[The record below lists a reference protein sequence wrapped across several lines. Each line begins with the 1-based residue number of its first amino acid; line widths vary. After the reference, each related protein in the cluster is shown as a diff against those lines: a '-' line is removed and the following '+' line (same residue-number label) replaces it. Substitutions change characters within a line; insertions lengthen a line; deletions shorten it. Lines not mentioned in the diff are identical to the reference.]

1 MVGPLLLYLFAV
13 TVKQDQAA
21 LRAGCG
27 DDQPVLAR
35 LAAGTPVEI
44 RFSLADGSAC
54 YKVQARA
61 AGADVLGYVVGR
73 DLAGLDE
80 FERQRRG
87 GQTVADATSPSAT
100 PAPPPRIT
108 MRTGDPLL
116 GRVSQLLQANQP
128 REALDL
134 LQPSLRQGKPNAD
147 VLMAAGLAAYRADD
161 LRSAL
166 DYWRESLAE
175 RPNAQLDA
183 LYKQVERES
192 RADGSGDR
200 LYGYRFQ
207 LRYEG
212 AAVPA
217 DVARTMVAV
226 LDEEFT
232 RISAQLGCPA
242 NDRIP
247 VIVQS
252 REAYLRTTGAA
263 AWSGGQYDGRIHIA
277 LVEGAAIG
285 AQTRRVFAHEIV
297 HACLANLGRWPS
309 WLHEG
314 IAQKLS
320 GDVLDDSSR
329 AELEQLIHGHAVPKL
344 ERLAE
349 SWSHMDAA
357 RARVAYH
364 LALAAA
370 DALYDNYAAYGI
382 GNLLRD
388 PDRLPQVAAELDRKL
403 GL

>member
-1 MVGPLLLYLFAV
+1 
-13 TVKQDQAA
+13 
-21 LRAGCG
+21 
-27 DDQPVLAR
+27 
-35 LAAGTPVEI
+35 VEI

-61 AGADVLGYVVGR
+61 AGGDVLGYVAGR

-87 GQTVADATSPSAT
+87 GQTVSAAAPPS
-100 PAPPPRIT
+100 PAPPPNLPQPDIA
-108 MRTGDPLL
+108 MRTADPLL
-116 GRVSQLLQANQP
+116 GRVSKLLQANQP

-134 LQPSLRQGKPNAD
+134 LEPALRQGKPNPD

-161 LRSAL
+161 LRGAL
-166 DYWRESLAE
+166 DYWQESLAQ
-175 RPNAQLDA
+175 RPNAQLEA
-183 LYKQVERES
+183 LYKQVEREFH
-192 RADGSGDR
+192 ADGSGDK

-212 AAVPA
+212 ATVPA
-217 DVARTMVAV
+217 DVARAMVAV

-247 VIVQS
+247 VVVQS

-263 AWSGGQYDGRIHIA
+263 EWSGGQYDGRIHIA
-277 LVEGAAIG
+277 LLEGSTIG

-320 GDVLDDSSR
+320 GDVLSDGSR
-329 AELEQLIHGHAVPKL
+329 AELDELIRRHAVPRL

-349 SWSHMDAA
+349 SWSRMDAG

-370 DALYDNYAAYGI
+370 DALYDSYAAYGI
-382 GNLLRD
+382 ANLLRD
-388 PDRLPQVAAELDRKL
+388 PERLPQVAAELDRKL